1 MKKTTDLALEIGKK
15 VDFLMDC
22 QAMTGVK
29 FDIEAAHKLYDYC
42 VAEMKRIEEEVEPQL
57 PECEL
62 NKGDLKD
69 ITPPAR
75 QMKQAKEGLVPSS
88 YSEKFFD
95 SIRKEGDTFIG
106 TKDGVEV
113 TLPCANEPLY
123 THGPMKLKHQAKLK
137 EWLVSQGWRPT
148 LWNFKKDAKGKF
160 VRENGKLVKTSPKF
174 HEMGNLCPNL
184 EMLGAKIDLIKP
196 IVRWLSLRNRR
207 SVLWSPDKNTGW
219 LANSRLQVDKRLPA
233 GRSGLAASLRQK
245 HHTVVNVPR
254 PGSVIGE
261 EMRSLFIADDNNVI
275 VGYDASGLEARI
287 EAHYTYKYDGGCYA
301 KELLEGDIH
310 SQTAKAV
317 FGEDIPVDEEGRVV
331 SEFRNPA
338 KGIKYALTYGCSPAK
353 LADMVDEP
361 LPKAKEMYQDFWEAN
376 WPLAKFKENLI
387 KHWKQNNEKGIY
399 CYVTGNY
406 LHSRSEHSLVNLV
419 FQHTGAIAMDI
430 SGLFMDKWLG
440 GIRFDS
446 NNLPYY
452 EYKGYIIKRVLYVH
466 DEIQWECSPEIADE
480 IGELGVKSIK
490 EAGKFLKL
498 NVDLD
503 GEYMIGKNWC
513 ETH

>member
-1 MKKTTDLALEIGKK
+1 MKTTDLALEIGKR
-15 VDFLMDC
+15 VDYLMDC

-29 FDIEAAHKLYDYC
+29 FDIEAAHKLYEYC

-69 ITPPAR
+69 VTPPAR
-75 QMKQAKEGLVPSS
+75 QMKMGKNGLIPSS

-95 SIRKEGDTFIG
+95 TIKCVDDTFIG
-106 TKDGVEV
+106 TKDGIEV
-113 TLPCANEPLY
+113 ALPCANKPLY

-137 EWLVSQGWRPT
+137 DWLVTQGWRPT
-148 LWNFKKDAKGKF
+148 LWNFKKENGKF

-184 EMLGAKIDLIKP
+184 EMLGAKIALIKP

-207 SVLWSPDKNTGW
+207 SVIWNPDNNSGW
-219 LANSRLQVDKRLPA
+219 LANDRLKVDGRLCA
-233 GRSGLAASLRQK
+233 GRGGLAASLRQK

-254 PGSVIGE
+254 PGSVLGE
-261 EMRSLFIADDNNVI
+261 EMRSLFIADEGNVI
-275 VGYDASGLEARI
+275 VGYDASGLEARV
-287 EAHYTYKYDGGCYA
+287 EAHYTYRYDGGEYA

-310 SQTAKAV
+310 SKTAKAM
-317 FGEDIPVDEEGRVV
+317 FGEDIPVDEDGKVV
-331 SEFRNPA
+331 GEFRNPA

-361 LPKAKEMYQDFWEAN
+361 IERAKEMYQDFWDAN

-387 KHWKQNNEKGIY
+387 KHWNQLDKKGVY

-419 FQHTGAIAMDI
+419 FQHTGASAMDI
-430 SGLFMDKWLG
+430 SCMFMDKWLG
-440 GIRFDS
+440 GLLFDQGV
-446 NNLPYY
+446 PYY
-452 EYKGYIIKRVLYVH
+452 LYKGYVIKRVIYMH

-490 EAGKFLKL
+490 EAGKYLKL

-503 GEYMIGKNWC
+503 GEYLIGKNWC